1 MNRKILWSINI
12 IILILLVISITVSYR
27 YLFPSKSLMLS
38 CSSELFDTP
47 HTNNEGL
54 GRHYLLVDIMA
65 KSQQA
70 QINYRYFNLDGS
82 YAGTIRMQG
91 KLVDYDKDIERFDF
105 SVYTK
110 EESDHHRVED
120 IPRHMQYL
128 SYISSF
134 NLDSEGKHNLSIE
147 LLDYDHARDYAVV
160 LFQPSNTV
168 CGCRL
173 VY

>member
-1 MNRKILWSINI
+1 MNRRVLWSIN
-12 IILILLVISITVSYR
+12 LVVLLLLLVSITVSYR

-47 HTNNEGL
+47 YVKSDD

-82 YAGTIRMQG
+82 SAGTIRMQG
-91 KLVDYDKDIERFDF
+91 KLLDYDEQAERFNF

-110 EESDHHRVED
+110 EESDHNQVEEM
-120 IPRHMQYL
+120 PRHMQYL

-134 NLDSEGKHNLSIE
+134 NLDSKGMHNLSIE
-147 LLDYDHARDYAVV
+147 LLDFDQHRDYAVV

-173 VY
+173 VH